1 MGALGTG
8 VTQEDFYGDD
18 TLWGNY
24 QFTTLENIINN
35 FQLMYMGDNLQ
46 IPATMNRDIIIFH
59 AKRGLQELNYD
70 ALKQIKGIE
79 LDLNPDTLQITL
91 PEDFI
96 NYVRVSWVDSA
107 GFFHPM
113 VTNEDT
119 KIAEAYLQ
127 DNNYAIL
134 FDTPSGEV
142 LKANENSYDQTLIDD
157 QYSSYLFFQSD
168 SVGNPYEIDI
178 NLGNSRY
185 GLETSKANFNGWFT
199 MDKQTG
205 VMKFSSNVGSKT
217 IVLEYISD
225 GLESNTLADIRVHKF
240 AEEALYAYME
250 YAIVARLSNIQEFVV
265 RRKAKKAHIEKM
277 KAKTRLNGLT
287 YDDLFQVLRGR
298 DKRIK

>member
-8 VTQEDFYGDD
+8 VSQEDFYGDD
-18 TLWGNY
+18 SLWGGY
-24 QFTTLENIINN
+24 QFTSLADIITN
-35 FQLMYMGDNLQ
+35 FQLMFMGDNMQ

-70 ALKQIKGIE
+70 ALKQIKAIE
-79 LDLNPDTLQITL
+79 IDLNPDTLQITL

-113 VTNEDT
+113 ITNDDT

-127 DNNYAIL
+127 DNDYAIL
-134 FDTPSGEV
+134 FDVSGNV
-142 LKANENSYDQTLIDD
+142 LKASQNSYDQTLIDD
-157 QYSSYLFFQSD
+157 SYSSYLFFQSD
-168 SVGNPYEIDI
+168 TAGNPHEVDI
-178 NLGNSRY
+178 NLGNSRF

-199 MDKQTG
+199 MDKDTG
-205 VMKFSSNVGSKT
+205 VMKFSSNIGSKT

-225 GLESNTLADIRVHKF
+225 GLESSTLADIRVHKF
-240 AEEALYAYME
+240 AEEALYAHME
-250 YAIVARLSNIQEFVV
+250 YAIVSRLSDIQEYVV
-265 RRKAKKAHIEKM
+265 NRKAKKAHIEKM